1 MFVFQ
6 LHHAVMSNDPN
17 LGYDAIYLYNTSTG
31 EFKKFN
37 TSYIY
42 DDIVSKQKLSNE
54 RLTYFY
60 TIFSEDYL
68 VTSKKTLDVMNFLD
82 QNNGNDKNVPSPIW
96 LDQMKAVKE
105 EDNPILVLIKIKKEH
120 QRTSFQD

>member
-1 MFVFQ
+1 
-6 LHHAVMSNDPN
+6 MSNDPN